1 MEKIFSFAELK
12 SLFGDSKLKIAPQT
26 LRKSYRGLDQLRKHK
41 NLSWQKMRERTH
53 AVVNELQVQLLKPG
67 GHVKAAR
74 IPLTE
79 QDWERIGSP

>member
-1 MEKIFSFAELK
+1 MEKIFSFAEFK
-12 SLFGDSKLKIAPQT
+12 SLFGDSKLKIEAQT
-26 LRKSYRGLDQLRKHK
+26 LRKSYQGLDQLRKHT
-41 NLSWQKMRERTH
+41 NLSWQKMRERAH

-67 GHVKAAR
+67 GHVTAAR

>member
-1 MEKIFSFAELK
+1 METIFSFAEFK

-26 LRKSYRGLDQLRKHK
+26 LRKSYRGLNRLRKHK
-41 NLSWQKMRERTH
+41 NLSWQKMRERAH